1 MNIEED
7 SLGDAI
13 RSAKGVLGHFH
24 IGECNRRTPGTGR
37 MPWAEIFSALRDI
50 AYTGAVVMEPFIRMG
65 GQVGKDIKIFR
76 YISGGAVEAEMDRLA
91 ADAAAFVRRGL
102 AG

>member
-1 MNIEED
+1 
-7 SLGDAI
+7 

-24 IGECNRRTPGTGR
+24 IGECNRKTPGAGR
-37 MPWAEIFSALRDI
+37 MPWAEIFSALHDI

-76 YISGGAVEAEMDRLA
+76 DISGGADDAEMDRLA
-91 ADAAAFVRRGL
+91 AASAAFVRRGL